1 VVFTEVMLKFTRVN
15 LLNARQVAFV
25 VSALNEG
32 YLPPMFSAF
41 EGDGAYLL
49 EKAGLDPDGPVN
61 IRKLVA
67 HHLGAPPQ
75 MARMRG
81 EAELVIVNGQPW
93 IYVRAGTYPA
103 RARWLAGHEFAHWW
117 LRESG
122 QEDPTCLEMQCD
134 VLGAIL
140 VAPGRAV
147 TRAVRAEGR
156 DPIRIASMLQ
166 CTQSLALLRLGETG
180 HLPTAL
186 VEVRRALLRG
196 EAYRWP
202 DERTLKRALRQE
214 LVGLRRVPITDEPK
228 RVGLL
233 ADE

>member
-1 VVFTEVMLKFTRVN
+1 
-15 LLNARQVAFV
+15 
-25 VSALNEG
+25 
-32 YLPPMFSAF
+32 MFAAF
-41 EGDGAYLL
+41 EGDGAYLIG
-49 EKAGLDPDGPVN
+49 KAGLDPDGPVN

-67 HHLGAPPQ
+67 HHLGSPPQ

-81 EAELVIVNGQPW
+81 EAELVVVQGQPR
-93 IYVRAGTYPA
+93 IYVRAGTMPA

-122 QEDPTCLEMQCD
+122 QEDASCLEMQCD

-156 DPIRIASMLQ
+156 DPIKIASMLQ

-202 DERTLKRALRQE
+202 DKQTLRRALRQE
-214 LVGLRRVPITDEPK
+214 LDGLRRVSITDEPK

-233 ADE
+233 AED